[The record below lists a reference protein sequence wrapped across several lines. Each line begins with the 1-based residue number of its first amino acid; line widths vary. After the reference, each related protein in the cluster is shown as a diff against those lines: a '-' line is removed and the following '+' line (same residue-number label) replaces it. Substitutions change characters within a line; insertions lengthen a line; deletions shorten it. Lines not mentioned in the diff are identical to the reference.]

1 VLLRELVQTSEA
13 VAATSGRTAKITE
26 IAGLLRRAGP
36 GEVPVV
42 VAFLSGELRQ
52 RQIGVGYASLGELLR
67 LEPSGQPPAGPWA
80 RVAPE
85 QAQAAGAP
93 VIGDPLAEAAPGGA
107 GSAEGVTGEAA
118 SGGAAVGRA
127 ASGGAAPG
135 EEPPTAVV
143 TGEEPPT
150 AVVTDEEPL
159 TVAETDAVFEAVGQ
173 VAGAGA
179 QAERRRLLAAL
190 FGRADQTERDFL
202 VRLLAGELHQGALE
216 GVMTE
221 AVARSAGVPAAEVR
235 RAHLLAGS
243 LPLVAQAALSAA
255 WATAPATAPAAE
267 PGTAP
272 DGAPATE
279 PEPDPGAALAALRSF
294 GLKVG
299 RPLRPMLASSAATV
313 ADAFA
318 RLSPAVVEWKIDGIR
333 MQVHRTGT
341 DVAVFTRTLDD
352 ITIRVPEITEAVLAL
367 DVQAAVFDG
376 EAVALAPDGRPRPFQ
391 VTASRTGSHMDVAR
405 QRAGTPLTPFF
416 FDLLHLDGTDLIDE
430 PAHVRQAR
438 LAAVMPAHL
447 LVPRLVT
454 EDVDAAR
461 SFFADAV
468 GRGHEG
474 VVVKSPDATYAAGR
488 RGSEWIK
495 VKPRH
500 TLDLVVLAAE
510 WGHGRRRGW
519 LSNLHLGARD
529 QATGGLVMLGKTFKG
544 LTDEMLTWQ
553 TKRLLELADPPGSRP
568 AGDLKNAHGVL
579 RVRPEL
585 VVEVAFDG
593 VQGSPRYPGGVA
605 LRFARVLRHRPDKP
619 AAEADTIGSVLALW
633 PGDHAAEPEEQ

>member
-26 IAGLLRRAGP
+26 IAVLLRRAAS

-52 RQIGVGYASLGELLR
+52 RQIGVGFASLGELLR

-85 QAQAAGAP
+85 QAAAGGAP
-93 VIGDPLAEAAPGGA
+93 ATGDPLAGAVPGGT
-107 GSAEGVTGEAA
+107 VTG
-118 SGGAAVGRA
+118 GG
-127 ASGGAAPG
+127 
-135 EEPPTAVV
+135 
-143 TGEEPPT
+143 
-150 AVVTDEEPL
+150 PL

-173 VAGAGA
+173 VGGAGA
-179 QAERRRLLAAL
+179 QAERRRLLAGL
-190 FGRADQTERDFL
+190 FGRASQTEREFL

-221 AVARSAGVPAAEVR
+221 AVARAAGVPAAEVR

-243 LPLVAQAALSAA
+243 LPLVAQAALTAA
-255 WATAPATAPAAE
+255 WPAVPAA
-267 PGTAP
+267 AP
-272 DGAPATE
+272 PTEATPATE
-279 PEPDPGAALAALRSF
+279 AVPATVPEPDSGAALAALRAF

-333 MQVHRTGT
+333 IQVHRIGT

-352 ITIRVPEITEAVLAL
+352 ITVRVPEITEAVLAL
-367 DVQAAVFDG
+367 DVRAAVFDG

-391 VTASRTGSHMDVAR
+391 VTASRTGSQMDVAR
-405 QRAGTPLTPFF
+405 QRADTPLTPFF
-416 FDLLHLDGTDLIDE
+416 FDLLHLDGTDLIDG
-430 PAHVRQAR
+430 PTHVRQAR

-454 EDVDAAR
+454 EDIDAAGA
-461 SFFADAV
+461 FFADAV

-529 QATGGLVMLGKTFKG
+529 PATGGLVMLGKTFKG

-553 TKRLLELADPPGSRP
+553 TERLLELADPPGSGP
-568 AGDLKNAHGVL
+568 AGDLKNAYGVQ

-585 VVEVAFDG
+585 VVEIAFDG

-619 AAEADTIGSVLALW
+619 AAEADTIESVLALW
-633 PGDHAAEPEEQ
+633 TGEQPDAGDPD

>member
-26 IAGLLRRAGP
+26 IAALLRRASS
-36 GEVPVV
+36 GEVPAV
-42 VAFLSGELRQ
+42 VAFLSGELLQ

-67 LEPSGQPPAGPWA
+67 LEPAAAPPAGPWA
-80 RVAPE
+80 RF
-85 QAQAAGAP
+85 AAGQAP
-93 VIGDPLAEAAPGGA
+93 AAAAPASGDPLAGAVTEEAAAGG
-107 GSAEGVTGEAA
+107 G
-118 SGGAAVGRA
+118 
-127 ASGGAAPG
+127 
-135 EEPPTAVV
+135 
-143 TGEEPPT
+143 
-150 AVVTDEEPL
+150 PL
-159 TVAETDAVFEAVGQ
+159 TVAETDAVFEAVGR
-173 VAGAGA
+173 VTGAGA
-179 QAERRRLLAAL
+179 QAERRRLLAGV
-190 FGRADQTERDFL
+190 FGRATRAEREFL

-221 AVARSAGVPAAEVR
+221 AVARAAGVPAAEVR

-243 LPLVAQAALSAA
+243 LPLVAQAALTAA
-255 WATAPATAPAAE
+255 WPATN
-267 PGTAP
+267 
-272 DGAPATE
+272 
-279 PEPDPGAALAALRSF
+279 PEPDSGAALAALRSF

-318 RLSPAVVEWKIDGIR
+318 RLSPAIVEWKIDGIR
-333 MQVHRTGT
+333 IQVHRAGA

-352 ITIRVPEITEAVLAL
+352 ITIRVPEIAEAILAL
-367 DVQAAVFDG
+367 DVRDAVFDG

-405 QRAGTPLTPFF
+405 QQADTPLTPFF
-416 FDLLHLDGTDLIDE
+416 FDLLHLDGADLIDE

-447 LVPRLVT
+447 QVPRLVT
-454 EDVDAAR
+454 GDAGAA
-461 SFFADAV
+461 SEFFANAV

-474 VVVKSPDATYAAGR
+474 VVVKAPDSRYAAGR

-500 TLDLVVLAAE
+500 TLDLVILAAE

-529 QATGGLVMLGKTFKG
+529 PDTGGLVMLGKTFKG

-553 TKRLLELADPPGSRP
+553 TNRLLELADPPGSGP
-568 AGDLKNAHGVL
+568 AGDRKDAYGVL

-585 VVEVAFDG
+585 VVEIAFDG
-593 VQGSPRYPGGVA
+593 VQASPRYPGGVA

-619 AAEADTIGSVLALW
+619 ATEADTIGSVLALW
-633 PGDHAAEPEEQ
+633 TGDDAGQPGPR

>member
-26 IAGLLRRAGP
+26 IAGLLRRASA
-36 GEVPVV
+36 GEVPAV
-42 VAFLSGELRQ
+42 VAFLSGDLLQ

-67 LEPSGQPPAGPWA
+67 LAPSGQPPAGPWA
-80 RVAPE
+80 RLAPG
-85 QAQAAGAP
+85 QAPVAGAP
-93 VIGDPLAEAAPGGA
+93 ATGDPLAGTAPGEAAPG
-107 GSAEGVTGEAA
+107 EAA
-118 SGGAAVGRA
+118 AGGGPV
-127 ASGGAAPG
+127 
-135 EEPPTAVV
+135 
-143 TGEEPPT
+143 
-150 AVVTDEEPL
+150 
-159 TVAETDAVFEAVGQ
+159 TVAETDAVFEAVGR
-173 VAGAGA
+173 VAGPGV
-179 QAERRRLLAAL
+179 QAERRRLLAPL
-190 FGRADQTERDFL
+190 FTRATQTEREFL

-221 AVARSAGVPAAEVR
+221 AVARAAGVPATEVR

-243 LPLVAQAALSAA
+243 LPLVAQAALTAA
-255 WATAPATAPAAE
+255 WPAT
-267 PGTAP
+267 
-272 DGAPATE
+272 DTE
-279 PEPDPGAALAALRSF
+279 PDSGAAQAALRAF
-294 GLKVG
+294 GLRVG

-318 RLSPAVVEWKIDGIR
+318 RLSPAIVEWKIDGIR
-333 MQVHRTGT
+333 IQVHRAGA

-367 DVQAAVFDG
+367 DVRDAVFDG

-391 VTASRTGSHMDVAR
+391 VTASRAGSHMDVAR
-405 QRAGTPLTPFF
+405 QRTDTPLTPFF
-416 FDLLHLDGTDLIDE
+416 FDLLHLDGADLIDE
-430 PAHVRQAR
+430 PAHVRHAR
-438 LAAVMPAHL
+438 LAAVMPARL
-447 LVPRLVT
+447 VVPRLVT
-454 EDVDAAR
+454 GDAAAA
-461 SFFADAV
+461 SEFFTDAV
-468 GRGHEG
+468 ARGHEG
-474 VVVKSPDATYAAGR
+474 VVVKAPDSRYAAGR

-500 TLDLVVLAAE
+500 TLDLVILAAE

-529 QATGGLVMLGKTFKG
+529 PDTGGLVMLGKTFKG

-553 TKRLLELADPPGSRP
+553 TNRLLELADPPGSGPP
-568 AGDLKNAHGVL
+568 ADRKDAYGVL

-593 VQGSPRYPGGVA
+593 VQASPRYPGGVA

-633 PGDHAAEPEEQ
+633 TGDDAGQPAPE

>member
-52 RQIGVGYASLGELLR
+52 RQIGVGYASLGELLQ
-67 LEPSGQPPAGPWA
+67 LEPSG
-80 RVAPE
+80 
-85 QAQAAGAP
+85 
-93 VIGDPLAEAAPGGA
+93 
-107 GSAEGVTGEAA
+107 
-118 SGGAAVGRA
+118 GR
-127 ASGGAAPG
+127 
-135 EEPPTAVV
+135 
-143 TGEEPPT
+143 
-150 AVVTDEEPL
+150 PL

-179 QAERRRLLAAL
+179 QAERRRLLAVL
-190 FGRADQTERDFL
+190 FGRASQTEREFL

-216 GVMTE
+216 GVMVE
-221 AVARSAGVPAAEVR
+221 AVARAAGVPAAEVR

-243 LPLVAQAALSAA
+243 LPLVAQAALAAA
-255 WATAPATAPAAE
+255 WPAAL
-267 PGTAP
+267 AP
-272 DGAPATE
+272 DPATE
-279 PEPDPGAALAALRSF
+279 PEPDSGAALATLRAF

-333 MQVHRTGT
+333 VQVHRIGT

-352 ITIRVPEITEAVLAL
+352 ITIRVPEIAEAVLAL

-391 VTASRTGSHMDVAR
+391 VTASRTGSQLDVAR
-405 QRAGTPLTPFF
+405 QRADTPLTPFF

-438 LAAVMPAHL
+438 LAAVMPARL

-454 EDVDAAR
+454 EDVDAAVA
-461 SFFADAV
+461 FFADAV

-474 VVVKSPDATYAAGR
+474 VVVKSPDARYAAGR

-529 QATGGLVMLGKTFKG
+529 PATGSLVMLGKTFKG

-553 TKRLLELADPPGSRP
+553 TKRLLELADPPGSGP
-568 AGDLKNAHGVL
+568 AGDPKNAYGVL

-585 VVEVAFDG
+585 VVEIAFDG

-619 AAEADTIGSVLALW
+619 AAEADTIESVLALW
-633 PGDHAAEPEEQ
+633 SGGQPGAPDPD

>member
-1 VLLRELVQTSEA
+1 MLLRELVQTSEA
-13 VAATSGRTAKITE
+13 VAATSGRTAKVTE
-26 IAGLLRRAGP
+26 IAGLLRRASA
-36 GEVPVV
+36 GEVPAV
-42 VAFLSGELRQ
+42 VAFLSGDLLQ

-67 LEPSGQPPAGPWA
+67 LAPSGQPPAGPWA
-80 RVAPE
+80 RLAPG
-85 QAQAAGAP
+85 QAPAAGAP
-93 VIGDPLAEAAPGGA
+93 AAGDPLAGTVP
-107 GSAEGVTGEAA
+107 GEAA
-118 SGGAAVGRA
+118 GGGPGHRGRRPTPCSRRSA
-127 ASGGAAPG
+127 GSPARARRPSAGGCW
-135 EEPPTAVV
+135 
-143 TGEEPPT
+143 
-150 AVVTDEEPL
+150 
-159 TVAETDAVFEAVGQ
+159 
-173 VAGAGA
+173 
-179 QAERRRLLAAL
+179 LACSA
-190 FGRADQTERDFL
+190 RATQTEREFL

-221 AVARSAGVPAAEVR
+221 AVARAAGVPAAEVR

-243 LPLVAQAALSAA
+243 LPLVAQAALTAA
-255 WATAPATAPAAE
+255 WPAT
-267 PGTAP
+267 
-272 DGAPATE
+272 DTE
-279 PEPDPGAALAALRSF
+279 PDSGAAQAALRAF

-318 RLSPAVVEWKIDGIR
+318 RLSPAIVEWKIDGIR
-333 MQVHRTGT
+333 IQVHRVGA

-367 DVQAAVFDG
+367 DVRDAVFDG

-405 QRAGTPLTPFF
+405 QRADTPLTPFF
-416 FDLLHLDGTDLIDE
+416 FDLLHLDGADLIDE
-430 PAHVRQAR
+430 PAHVRHAR
-438 LAAVMPAHL
+438 LAAVMPARL

-454 EDVDAAR
+454 GDAAAA
-461 SFFADAV
+461 SEFFADAV
-468 GRGHEG
+468 ARGHEG
-474 VVVKSPDATYAAGR
+474 VVVKAPDSRYAAGR

-500 TLDLVVLAAE
+500 TLDLVILAAE

-529 QATGGLVMLGKTFKG
+529 PDTGGLVMLGKTFKG

-553 TKRLLELADPPGSRP
+553 TNRLLELADPPGSGP
-568 AGDLKNAHGVL
+568 GGDRKDAYGVL

-585 VVEVAFDG
+585 VVEIAFDG
-593 VQGSPRYPGGVA
+593 VQASPRYPGGVA

-633 PGDHAAEPEEQ
+633 TGDDAGQPAPE

>member
-26 IAGLLRRAGP
+26 IAGLLRRAGS

-80 RVAPE
+80 RVASE
-85 QAQAAGAP
+85 QVPAAGIPAT
-93 VIGDPLAEAAPGGA
+93 GDPLAEAVPGEAVTGA
-107 GSAEGVTGEAA
+107 G
-118 SGGAAVGRA
+118 
-127 ASGGAAPG
+127 
-135 EEPPTAVV
+135 
-143 TGEEPPT
+143 
-150 AVVTDEEPL
+150 PL
-159 TVAETDAVFEAVGQ
+159 TVAETDAVFEVIGQ
-173 VAGAGA
+173 VSGAGA
-179 QAERRRLLAAL
+179 QAERRRLLAGV
-190 FGRADQTERDFL
+190 FGRASQTEREFL

-221 AVARSAGVPAAEVR
+221 AVARAAGVPAAEVR
-235 RAHLLAGS
+235 RSHLLAGS
-243 LPLVAQAALSAA
+243 LPLVAQAALAAA
-255 WATAPATAPAAE
+255 WPPVPGGAPAA
-267 PGTAP
+267 PGSSDTAA
-272 DGAPATE
+272 DAPAGAVAAE
-279 PEPDPGAALAALRSF
+279 PEPDSEAALAALRAV
-294 GLKVG
+294 GLQVG

-313 ADAFA
+313 AAAFA

-333 MQVHRTGT
+333 IQVHRTGT
-341 DVAVFTRTLDD
+341 GVAVFTRTLDD

-367 DVQAAVFDG
+367 DVRTAVFDG

-391 VTASRTGSHMDVAR
+391 VTASRTSSHMDVAR
-405 QRAGTPLTPFF
+405 QRADTPLTPFF
-416 FDLLHLDGTDLIDE
+416 FDVLHLDGTDLIDE

-454 EDVDAAR
+454 EDIDAAGA
-461 SFFADAV
+461 FFADAV

-474 VVVKSPDATYAAGR
+474 VVVKSPDARYAAGR

-500 TLDLVVLAAE
+500 TLDLVILAAE

-529 QATGGLVMLGKTFKG
+529 PATGGLVMLGKTFKG

-553 TKRLLELADPPGSRP
+553 TKRLLELADPPGSGP
-568 AGDLKNAHGVL
+568 AGDPKNAYGVL

-585 VVEVAFDG
+585 VVEIAFDG

-619 AAEADTIGSVLALW
+619 AAEADTIESVLALW
-633 PGDHAAEPEEQ
+633 SGDQPEAGNRD

>member
-1 VLLRELVQTSEA
+1 MLLRELVQTSEA
-13 VAATSGRTAKITE
+13 VAATSGRTAKITQ
-26 IAGLLRRAGP
+26 IAGLLRLAGP

-52 RQIGVGYASLGELLR
+52 RQIGVGYASLGELL
-67 LEPSGQPPAGPWA
+67 G
-80 RVAPE
+80 
-85 QAQAAGAP
+85 
-93 VIGDPLAEAAPGGA
+93 EAAPGGA
-107 GSAEGVTGEAA
+107 MAD
-118 SGGAAVGRA
+118 GG
-127 ASGGAAPG
+127 
-135 EEPPTAVV
+135 
-143 TGEEPPT
+143 
-150 AVVTDEEPL
+150 PL
-159 TVAETDAVFEAVGQ
+159 TVAPLTVAPLTVTETDAVFEAVGQ

-179 QAERRRLLAAL
+179 QAERRRLLAGL
-190 FGRADQTERDFL
+190 FGRASQTEREFL

-216 GVMTE
+216 GVMAE
-221 AVARSAGVPAAEVR
+221 AVARAAGVPAGEVR

-243 LPLVAQAALSAA
+243 LPLVAQAALAA
-255 WATAPATAPAAE
+255 AQVPAPA
-267 PGTAP
+267 
-272 DGAPATE
+272 GAPATE
-279 PEPDPGAALAALRSF
+279 PEPGAGAALAGAPVPAAAGAPATEPEPGSGAALAALRAF

-333 MQVHRTGT
+333 IQVHRAGPE
-341 DVAVFTRTLDD
+341 VAVFTRTLDD

-367 DVQAAVFDG
+367 DVRAAVFDG

-405 QRAGTPLTPFF
+405 QRADTPLTPFF
-416 FDLLHLDGTDLIDE
+416 FDLLHLDGADLIDE

-454 EDVDAAR
+454 ADAEAAGA
-461 SFFADAV
+461 FFADAV

-474 VVVKSPDATYAAGR
+474 VVVKAPDARYAAGR

-529 QATGGLVMLGKTFKG
+529 PATGGLVMLGKTFKG

-553 TKRLLELADPPGSRP
+553 TNRLLELADPPGSGP
-568 AGDLKNAHGVL
+568 GGDLKEAYGVL

-585 VVEVAFDG
+585 VVEIAFDG

-605 LRFARVLRHRPDKP
+605 LRFARVLRYREDKT
-619 AAEADTIGSVLALW
+619 AADADTIDTVRALS
-633 PGDHAAEPEEQ
+633 PVT

>member
-42 VAFLSGELRQ
+42 VAFLSGDLLQ

-85 QAQAAGAP
+85 QAQAAGAA
-93 VIGDPLAEAAPGGA
+93 VADGVSSGA
-107 GSAEGVTGEAA
+107 VTG
-118 SGGAAVGRA
+118 
-127 ASGGAAPG
+127 
-135 EEPPTAVV
+135 
-143 TGEEPPT
+143 
-150 AVVTDEEPL
+150 EEPL

-173 VAGAGA
+173 VGGAGA
-179 QAERRRLLAAL
+179 QAERRRLLAGL
-190 FGRADQTERDFL
+190 FGRASQTEREFL

-221 AVARSAGVPAAEVR
+221 AVARAAGVPAAEVR
-235 RAHLLAGS
+235 RAHLFAGS
-243 LPLVAQAALSAA
+243 LPLVAQAALTAA
-255 WATAPATAPAAE
+255 WAAAPDAVPATEPATAP
-267 PGTAP
+267 
-272 DGAPATE
+272 DDAPATE
-279 PEPDPGAALAALRSF
+279 PAPDSGAALAALRAF

-333 MQVHRTGT
+333 IQVHRSGT

-391 VTASRTGSHMDVAR
+391 VTASRTSSHMDVAR
-405 QRAGTPLTPFF
+405 QRADTPLTPFF

-438 LAAVMPAHL
+438 LAAVMPAHM
-447 LVPRLVT
+447 LVPRVVT
-454 EDVDAAR
+454 EDADAAGA
-461 SFFADAV
+461 FFADAV
-468 GRGHEG
+468 ARGHEG
-474 VVVKSPDATYAAGR
+474 VVVKSPDAKYAAGR

-529 QATGGLVMLGKTFKG
+529 PATGGLVMLGKTFKG

-553 TKRLLELADPPGSRP
+553 TTRLLELADPPGSGP
-568 AGDLKNAHGVL
+568 AGDPKNAYGVQ

-585 VVEVAFDG
+585 VVEIAFDG

-619 AAEADTIGSVLALW
+619 AAEADTIESVLALW
-633 PGDHAAEPEEQ
+633 TGDQPGAGDPD

>member
-26 IAGLLRRAGP
+26 IAGLLRRASS

-42 VAFLSGELRQ
+42 VAFLSGDLLQ

-80 RVAPE
+80 RLGPGQAP
-85 QAQAAGAP
+85 AAGVPAS
-93 VIGDPLAEAAPGGA
+93 GDPLGGTVTEEAAAGG
-107 GSAEGVTGEAA
+107 G
-118 SGGAAVGRA
+118 
-127 ASGGAAPG
+127 
-135 EEPPTAVV
+135 
-143 TGEEPPT
+143 
-150 AVVTDEEPL
+150 PL
-159 TVAETDAVFEAVGQ
+159 TVAETDAAFEAVGR
-173 VAGAGA
+173 VTGAGA
-179 QAERRRLLAAL
+179 QAERRRLLAGV
-190 FGRADQTERDFL
+190 FGRATPAEREFL
-202 VRLLAGELHQGALE
+202 VRLLGGELHQGALE

-221 AVARSAGVPAAEVR
+221 AVARAARVPAAEVR

-243 LPLVAQAALSAA
+243 LPLVAQAALTAA
-255 WATAPATAPAAE
+255 WPATN
-267 PGTAP
+267 
-272 DGAPATE
+272 
-279 PEPDPGAALAALRSF
+279 PEPDSGAALAALRSF

-313 ADAFA
+313 ADAVA
-318 RLSPAVVEWKIDGIR
+318 RLSPAIVEWKIDGIR
-333 MQVHRTGT
+333 IQVHRAGA

-367 DVQAAVFDG
+367 DVRDAVFDG

-405 QRAGTPLTPFF
+405 QRTDTPLTPFF
-416 FDLLHLDGTDLIDE
+416 FDLLHLDGADLIDE

-454 EDVDAAR
+454 GDVDAA
-461 SFFADAV
+461 SEFFADAV
-468 GRGHEG
+468 ERGHEG
-474 VVVKSPDATYAAGR
+474 VVVKAPDSRYAAGR

-500 TLDLVVLAAE
+500 TLDLVILAAE

-529 QATGGLVMLGKTFKG
+529 PDTGGLVMLGKTFKG

-553 TKRLLELADPPGSRP
+553 TNRLLELADPPG
-568 AGDLKNAHGVL
+568 AGPPGDRKDAYGVL

-585 VVEVAFDG
+585 VVEIAFDG
-593 VQGSPRYPGGVA
+593 VQASPRYPGGVA

-633 PGDHAAEPEEQ
+633 TGDDGGQPGPD

>member
-1 VLLRELVQTSEA
+1 LRDNAVVLLRDLVQTSKA
-13 VAATSGRTAKITE
+13 VAATSGRTAKIAE
-26 IAGLLRRAGP
+26 LSALLRQASSD
-36 GEVPVV
+36 EVPAV
-42 VAFLSGELRQ
+42 VAFLSGELLQ
-52 RQIGVGYASLGELLR
+52 RQIGVGYASLGDLLR
-67 LEPSGQPPAGPWA
+67 LEPSGTSSPDDAAKAPAPDAAQPKPPAAVDPA
-80 RVAPE
+80 TSSP
-85 QAQAAGAP
+85 AAG
-93 VIGDPLAEAAPGGA
+93 
-107 GSAEGVTGEAA
+107 
-118 SGGAAVGRA
+118 
-127 ASGGAAPG
+127 
-135 EEPPTAVV
+135 
-143 TGEEPPT
+143 
-150 AVVTDEEPL
+150 PL
-159 TVAETDAVFEAVGQ
+159 TVAETDAVFEAVGR
-173 VAGAGA
+173 VAGPGA
-179 QAERRRLLAAL
+179 QAERKRLLAGL
-190 FGRADQTERDFL
+190 FARATGSERELL

-216 GVMTE
+216 GVMAE
-221 AVARSAGVPAAEVR
+221 AVARAAGVPAAEVR

-243 LPLVAQAALSAA
+243 LPLVAQAALTAA
-255 WATAPATAPAAE
+255 WPPAEASAQ
-267 PGTAP
+267 
-272 DGAPATE
+272 ATE
-279 PEPDPGAALAALRSF
+279 PASATEPQPDSGAALAALRSF

-333 MQVHRTGT
+333 IQVHRTGT
-341 DVAVFTRTLDD
+341 EVAVFTRTLDD

-391 VTASRTGSHMDVAR
+391 VTASRTGSHMDVMR
-405 QRAGTPLTPFF
+405 QRADTPLTPFF
-416 FDLLHLDGTDLIDE
+416 FDVLHLDGTDLIDE

-454 EDVDAAR
+454 EDVDAAGA
-461 SFFADAV
+461 FFADAV
-468 GRGHEG
+468 ERGHEG
-474 VVVKSPDATYAAGR
+474 VVVKSPDANYAAGR

-500 TLDLVVLAAE
+500 TLDLVILAAE

-529 QATGGLVMLGKTFKG
+529 PATGGLVMLGKTFKG

-553 TKRLLELADPPGSRP
+553 TKRLLELADPPGSGP
-568 AGDLKNAHGVL
+568 AGDPKNAYGVL

-585 VVEVAFDG
+585 VVEIAFDG

-619 AAEADTIGSVLALW
+619 AAEADTIESVLALW
-633 PGDHAAEPEEQ
+633 SGDQPEPGDPD

>member
-1 VLLRELVQTSEA
+1 MLLRELVQTSEA

-26 IAGLLRRAGP
+26 IATLLRRASS
-36 GEVPVV
+36 GEVPAV
-42 VAFLSGELRQ
+42 VAFLSGELLQ

-67 LEPSGQPPAGPWA
+67 LEPAAAPPAGPWA
-80 RVAPE
+80 RF
-85 QAQAAGAP
+85 AAGQAP
-93 VIGDPLAEAAPGGA
+93 AAAAPASGDPLAGAVTEEAAAGG
-107 GSAEGVTGEAA
+107 G
-118 SGGAAVGRA
+118 
-127 ASGGAAPG
+127 
-135 EEPPTAVV
+135 
-143 TGEEPPT
+143 
-150 AVVTDEEPL
+150 PL
-159 TVAETDAVFEAVGQ
+159 TVAETDAVFEAVGR
-173 VAGAGA
+173 VTGAGA
-179 QAERRRLLAAL
+179 QAERRRLLAGV
-190 FGRADQTERDFL
+190 FGRATRAEREFL

-221 AVARSAGVPAAEVR
+221 AVARAAGVPAAEVR

-243 LPLVAQAALSAA
+243 LPLVAQAALTAA
-255 WATAPATAPAAE
+255 WPATN
-267 PGTAP
+267 
-272 DGAPATE
+272 
-279 PEPDPGAALAALRSF
+279 PEPDSGAALAALRSF

-318 RLSPAVVEWKIDGIR
+318 RLSPAIVEWKIDGIR
-333 MQVHRTGT
+333 IQVHRAGA

-352 ITIRVPEITEAVLAL
+352 ITIRVPEIAEAILAL
-367 DVQAAVFDG
+367 DVRDAVFDG

-405 QRAGTPLTPFF
+405 QQADTPLTPFF
-416 FDLLHLDGTDLIDE
+416 FDLLHLDGADLIDE

-447 LVPRLVT
+447 QVPRLVT
-454 EDVDAAR
+454 GDAGAA
-461 SFFADAV
+461 SEFFADAV

-474 VVVKSPDATYAAGR
+474 VVVKAPDSRYAAGR

-500 TLDLVVLAAE
+500 TLDLVILAAE

-529 QATGGLVMLGKTFKG
+529 PDTGGLVMLGKTFKG

-553 TKRLLELADPPGSRP
+553 TNRLLQLADPPGSGP
-568 AGDLKNAHGVL
+568 AGDRKDAYGVL

-585 VVEVAFDG
+585 VVEIAFDG
-593 VQGSPRYPGGVA
+593 VQASPRYPGGVA

-633 PGDHAAEPEEQ
+633 TGDDAGQPGPR

>member
-26 IAGLLRRAGP
+26 IATLLRRASS
-36 GEVPVV
+36 GEVPAV
-42 VAFLSGELRQ
+42 VAFLSGELLQ

-67 LEPSGQPPAGPWA
+67 LEPAAAPPAGPWA
-80 RVAPE
+80 RF
-85 QAQAAGAP
+85 AAGQAP
-93 VIGDPLAEAAPGGA
+93 AAAAPASGDPLAGAVTEEAAAGG
-107 GSAEGVTGEAA
+107 G
-118 SGGAAVGRA
+118 
-127 ASGGAAPG
+127 
-135 EEPPTAVV
+135 
-143 TGEEPPT
+143 
-150 AVVTDEEPL
+150 PL
-159 TVAETDAVFEAVGQ
+159 TVAETDAVFEAVGR
-173 VAGAGA
+173 VTGAGA
-179 QAERRRLLAAL
+179 QAERRRLLAGV
-190 FGRADQTERDFL
+190 FGRATRAEREFL

-221 AVARSAGVPAAEVR
+221 AVARAAGVPAAEVR

-243 LPLVAQAALSAA
+243 LPLVAQAALTAA
-255 WATAPATAPAAE
+255 WPATN
-267 PGTAP
+267 
-272 DGAPATE
+272 
-279 PEPDPGAALAALRSF
+279 PEPDSGAALAALRSF

-318 RLSPAVVEWKIDGIR
+318 RLSPAIVEWKIDGIR
-333 MQVHRTGT
+333 IQVHRAGA

-352 ITIRVPEITEAVLAL
+352 ITIRVPEIAEAILAL
-367 DVQAAVFDG
+367 DVRDAVFDG

-405 QRAGTPLTPFF
+405 QQADTPLTPFF
-416 FDLLHLDGTDLIDE
+416 FDLLHLDGADLIDE

-447 LVPRLVT
+447 QVPRLVT
-454 EDVDAAR
+454 GDAGAA
-461 SFFADAV
+461 SEFFADAV

-474 VVVKSPDATYAAGR
+474 VVVKAPDSRYAAGR

-500 TLDLVVLAAE
+500 TLDLVILAAE

-529 QATGGLVMLGKTFKG
+529 PDTGGLVMLGKTFKG

-553 TKRLLELADPPGSRP
+553 TNRLLELADPPGSGP
-568 AGDLKNAHGVL
+568 AGDRKDAYGVL

-585 VVEVAFDG
+585 VVEIAFDG
-593 VQGSPRYPGGVA
+593 VQASPRYPGGVA

-633 PGDHAAEPEEQ
+633 TGDDAGHPGPE

>member
-26 IAGLLRRAGP
+26 IAGLLRRASA
-36 GEVPVV
+36 GEVPAV
-42 VAFLSGELRQ
+42 VAFLSGDLLQ

-67 LEPSGQPPAGPWA
+67 LEPSGQP
-80 RVAPE
+80 
-85 QAQAAGAP
+85 
-93 VIGDPLAEAAPGGA
+93 
-107 GSAEGVTGEAA
+107 
-118 SGGAAVGRA
+118 
-127 ASGGAAPG
+127 
-135 EEPPTAVV
+135 
-143 TGEEPPT
+143 
-150 AVVTDEEPL
+150 L
-159 TVAETDAVFEAVGQ
+159 TVPETDAVFEAVGR

-179 QAERRRLLAAL
+179 QAERRRLLAGL
-190 FGRADQTERDFL
+190 FARATQTEREFL

-221 AVARSAGVPAAEVR
+221 AVARAAGVPAAEVR

-243 LPLVAQAALSAA
+243 LPLIAQAALTAA
-255 WATAPATAPAAE
+255 WPATDAE
-267 PGTAP
+267 P
-272 DGAPATE
+272 DS
-279 PEPDPGAALAALRSF
+279 GAAQAALRAF
-294 GLKVG
+294 GLEVG

-313 ADAFA
+313 ADALA
-318 RLSPAVVEWKIDGIR
+318 RLSPAIVEWKIDGIR
-333 MQVHRTGT
+333 IQVHRTGA

-367 DVQAAVFDG
+367 DVRDAVFDG

-391 VTASRTGSHMDVAR
+391 VTASRTSSHMDVAR
-405 QRAGTPLTPFF
+405 GRADTPLTPFF
-416 FDLLHLDGTDLIDE
+416 FDLLHLDGADLIDE
-430 PAHVRQAR
+430 PAHVRHAR
-438 LAAVMPAHL
+438 LAAVMPEGL

-454 EDVDAAR
+454 GDVDAA
-461 SFFADAV
+461 SEFFADAV
-468 GRGHEG
+468 ARGHEG
-474 VVVKSPDATYAAGR
+474 VVVKAPDSRYAAGR

-529 QATGGLVMLGKTFKG
+529 PDTGSLVMLGKTFKG

-553 TKRLLELADPPGSRP
+553 TNRLLELADPPGSGP
-568 AGDLKNAHGVL
+568 AGDRKDAYGVL

-585 VVEVAFDG
+585 VVEIAFDG
-593 VQGSPRYPGGVA
+593 VQASPRYPGGVA

-619 AAEADTIGSVLALW
+619 AAEADTIGSVLAFW
-633 PGDHAAEPEEQ
+633 SGDDAGQPAPE

>member
-13 VAATSGRTAKITE
+13 VAASSGRTAKITE
-26 IAGLLRRAGP
+26 IAALLRRADP

-52 RQIGVGYASLGELLR
+52 RQIGVGYASLGDLLR
-67 LEPSGQPPAGPWA
+67 PGHAGQPPGRPEESPAATAAAVAGGTDT
-80 RVAPE
+80 
-85 QAQAAGAP
+85 AGA
-93 VIGDPLAEAAPGGA
+93 GG
-107 GSAEGVTGEAA
+107 
-118 SGGAAVGRA
+118 
-127 ASGGAAPG
+127 
-135 EEPPTAVV
+135 
-143 TGEEPPT
+143 
-150 AVVTDEEPL
+150 PL
-159 TVAETDAVFEAVGQ
+159 TVAETDAVFEVIGQ
-173 VAGAGA
+173 VAGTGA
-179 QAERRRLLAAL
+179 QSERRRLLAGL
-190 FGRADQTERDFL
+190 FARATETEREFL

-221 AVARSAGVPAAEVR
+221 AVARAAGAPAEEVR

-243 LPLVAQAALSAA
+243 LPLVAQAALAA
-255 WATAPATAPAAE
+255 ARVPP
-267 PGTAP
+267 P
-272 DGAPATE
+272 APATE
-279 PEPDPGAALAALRSF
+279 PGPAGEAGPGTQPGPAVSGGSAAPGAPGPPGGPAPEPEPAADAARAALRAF

-313 ADAFA
+313 GDAFA
-318 RLSPAVVEWKIDGIR
+318 RLSPAAVEWKIDGIR
-333 MQVHRTGT
+333 VQVHRAGT
-341 DVAVFTRTLDD
+341 EVAVFTRTLDD

-367 DVQAAVFDG
+367 DVRAAVFDG

-405 QRAGTPLTPFF
+405 QRADTPLTPFF
-416 FDLLHLDGTDLIDE
+416 FDVLHLDGTDLIDE
-430 PAHVRQAR
+430 PAHVRHAR
-438 LAAVMPAHL
+438 LAAVMPADL
-447 LVPRLVT
+447 LVPRVVT
-454 EDVDAAR
+454 GDTGAAGA
-461 SFFADAV
+461 FFADAV

-474 VVVKSPDATYAAGR
+474 VVVKSLDGIYAAGR

-529 QATGGLVMLGKTFKG
+529 PATGGLVMLGKTFKG

-553 TKRLLELADPPGSRP
+553 TKRLLELADPPGSGP
-568 AGDLKNAHGVL
+568 AGDLKDAYGVL

-633 PGDHAAEPEEQ
+633 TGDQAAAPGAG

>member
-1 VLLRELVQTSEA
+1 VLLHELVQTSEA

-26 IAGLLRRAGP
+26 IAGLLRRADS

-52 RQIGVGYASLGELLR
+52 RQLGVGYASLGELLR

-85 QAQAAGAP
+85 QAAAAGAP
-93 VIGDPLAEAAPGGA
+93 VTGDPLAEAAPGGDTSGETAA
-107 GSAEGVTGEAA
+107 GGAVPGATASAGAASVAVTGV
-118 SGGAAVGRA
+118 SGGTV
-127 ASGGAAPG
+127 SGEG
-135 EEPPTAVV
+135 
-143 TGEEPPT
+143 
-150 AVVTDEEPL
+150 PL
-159 TVAETDAVFEAVGQ
+159 TVAVTDAVFEAVGQ
-173 VAGAGA
+173 VGGAGA
-179 QAERRRLLAAL
+179 QAERRRLLAGL
-190 FGRADQTERDFL
+190 FGRAGQTEREFL

-221 AVARSAGVPAAEVR
+221 AVARAACVPAAEVR

-243 LPLVAQAALSAA
+243 LPLVAQAALTAA
-255 WATAPATAPAAE
+255 WATTPAAAPDTEAAPAREPVPATQ
-267 PGTAP
+267 P
-272 DGAPATE
+272 APATE
-279 PEPDPGAALAALRSF
+279 PEPDSGAALAALRAF

-333 MQVHRTGT
+333 IQVHRSGT

-405 QRAGTPLTPFF
+405 QRADTPLTPFF
-416 FDLLHLDGTDLIDE
+416 FDVLHLDGTDLIDE

-438 LAAVMPAHL
+438 LAAVMPAPL

-454 EDVDAAR
+454 EDVDAAGA
-461 SFFADAV
+461 FFADAV
-468 GRGHEG
+468 ERGHEG
-474 VVVKSPDATYAAGR
+474 VVVKSPDAKYAAGR

-500 TLDLVVLAAE
+500 TLDLVILAAE

-529 QATGGLVMLGKTFKG
+529 PATGGLVMLGKTFKG

-553 TKRLLELADPPGSRP
+553 TKRLLELADPPGSGP
-568 AGDLKNAHGVL
+568 AGDLKNAYGVQ

-585 VVEVAFDG
+585 VVEIAFDG

-619 AAEADTIGSVLALW
+619 ATEADTIESVLALW
-633 PGDHAAEPEEQ
+633 SGDQPGAGDPD

>member
-36 GEVPVV
+36 GEVLVV

-67 LEPSGQPPAGPWA
+67 LEPSG
-80 RVAPE
+80 E
-85 QAQAAGAP
+85 GA
-93 VIGDPLAEAAPGGA
+93 
-107 GSAEGVTGEAA
+107 
-118 SGGAAVGRA
+118 
-127 ASGGAAPG
+127 
-135 EEPPTAVV
+135 
-143 TGEEPPT
+143 
-150 AVVTDEEPL
+150 L

-173 VAGAGA
+173 VGGAGA
-179 QAERRRLLAAL
+179 QAERRRLLAGL
-190 FGRADQTERDFL
+190 FGRASQAEREFL

-221 AVARSAGVPAAEVR
+221 AVARAAGVPAAEVR

-243 LPLVAQAALSAA
+243 LPLVAQAALTAA
-255 WATAPATAPAAE
+255 WVAGPGTAPATGPATALAAAPATAP
-267 PGTAP
+267 
-272 DGAPATE
+272 
-279 PEPDPGAALAALRSF
+279 EPDSGAALAALRAF
-294 GLKVG
+294 GLQVG

-333 MQVHRTGT
+333 IQVHRSGT

-352 ITIRVPEITEAVLAL
+352 ISIRVPEITEAVLAL

-391 VTASRTGSHMDVAR
+391 VTASRTGSQIDVER
-405 QRAGTPLTPFF
+405 QRAETPLTSFF

-438 LAAVMPAHL
+438 LASVMPADM

-454 EDVDAAR
+454 EDADAAGA
-461 SFFADAV
+461 FFADAV

-474 VVVKSPDATYAAGR
+474 VVVKSPDARYAAGR

-500 TLDLVVLAAE
+500 TLDLVILAAE

-529 QATGGLVMLGKTFKG
+529 PATGGLVMLGKTFKG

-553 TKRLLELADPPGSRP
+553 TKRLLELADPPGSGP
-568 AGDLKNAHGVL
+568 SGDPKNAYGVV

-585 VVEVAFDG
+585 VVEIAFDG

-619 AAEADTIGSVLALW
+619 AAEADTIESVLALW
-633 PGDHAAEPEEQ
+633 TGDQPEAGDPG

>member
-1 VLLRELVQTSEA
+1 MLLRELVQTSEA

-26 IAGLLRRAGP
+26 IAGLLRRTSA
-36 GEVPVV
+36 GEVPAV
-42 VAFLSGELRQ
+42 VAFLSGDLLQ

-80 RVAPE
+80 RLAPG
-85 QAQAAGAP
+85 QAPAAGAP
-93 VIGDPLAEAAPGGA
+93 ATGDPLAGPVPDDTPAGG
-107 GSAEGVTGEAA
+107 G
-118 SGGAAVGRA
+118 
-127 ASGGAAPG
+127 
-135 EEPPTAVV
+135 
-143 TGEEPPT
+143 
-150 AVVTDEEPL
+150 PL
-159 TVAETDAVFEAVGQ
+159 TVAETDAVFDAVGR

-179 QAERRRLLAAL
+179 QAERRRLLAGL
-190 FGRADQTERDFL
+190 FVRATQTEREFL

-221 AVARSAGVPAAEVR
+221 AVARAAGVPAAEVR

-243 LPLVAQAALSAA
+243 LPLVAQAALTAA
-255 WATAPATAPAAE
+255 WPATDAE
-267 PGTAP
+267 P
-272 DGAPATE
+272 DS
-279 PEPDPGAALAALRSF
+279 GAAQAALRAF
-294 GLKVG
+294 GLEVG

-313 ADAFA
+313 ADALA
-318 RLSPAVVEWKIDGIR
+318 RLSPAIVEWKIDGIR
-333 MQVHRTGT
+333 IQVHRVGA

-367 DVQAAVFDG
+367 DVRDAVFDG

-391 VTASRTGSHMDVAR
+391 VTASRAGSHMDVAR
-405 QRAGTPLTPFF
+405 QRVDTPLTPFF
-416 FDLLHLDGTDLIDE
+416 FDLLHLDGADLIDE
-430 PAHVRQAR
+430 PAHVRHAR
-438 LAAVMPAHL
+438 LAAVMPARL

-454 EDVDAAR
+454 GDVDAA
-461 SFFADAV
+461 SEFFADAV
-468 GRGHEG
+468 ARGHEG
-474 VVVKSPDATYAAGR
+474 VVVKAPDSRYAAGR

-500 TLDLVVLAAE
+500 TLDLVILAAE

-529 QATGGLVMLGKTFKG
+529 PDTGGLVMLGKTFKG

-553 TKRLLELADPPGSRP
+553 TNRLLELADPPGSGP
-568 AGDLKNAHGVL
+568 SGDRKDAYGVL

-585 VVEVAFDG
+585 VVEIAFDG
-593 VQGSPRYPGGVA
+593 VQASPRYPGGVA

-633 PGDHAAEPEEQ
+633 SGDDAGQHAPG